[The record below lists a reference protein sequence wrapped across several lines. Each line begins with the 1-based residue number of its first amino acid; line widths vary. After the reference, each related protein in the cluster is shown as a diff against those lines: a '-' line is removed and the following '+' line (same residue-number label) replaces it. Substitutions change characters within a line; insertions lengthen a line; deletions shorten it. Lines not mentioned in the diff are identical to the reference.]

1 MAMMEIENK
10 GKFGVSHI
18 FEAKMGNRTVQTGRD
33 YSGRRNVVTYANE
46 ILEGDL
52 VKIVGPE
59 QVSKCG
65 AGDTP
70 IGVAM
75 KDYDHEGAL
84 PSTSATDGNYENNA
98 FVRVETFARVIKT
111 VQLEAANSKIVAGDK
126 IKVGATTPGC
136 YDKGTSANNA
146 VALEDAAANS
156 GAKIK
161 VAFGVVEI

>member
-1 MAMMEIENK
+1 MMELENK
-10 GKFGVSHI
+10 GKFGVTHI
-18 FEAKMGNRTVQTGRD
+18 FDANMGNRTVRIGRD
-33 YSGRRNVVTYANE
+33 HSGRRSVVTYANE

-59 QVSKCG
+59 QVAKCA

-84 PSTSATDGNYENNA
+84 PTTSATWGNYDNNA
-98 FVRVETFARVIKT
+98 IVRVETFARVIKT

-126 IKVGATTPGC
+126 IKVGTTTPGC
-136 YDKGTSANNA
+136 YDKGTSTNNA

-161 VAFGVVEI
+161 VAFGVMPI